1 MEDFMRI
8 LKWSKMKPLRF
19 KKGGKLQGLGAN
31 TKVSYT
37 GNRNPRGRRG

>member
-1 MEDFMRI
+1 
-8 LKWSKMKPLRF
+8 MKRF
-19 KKGGKLQGLGAN
+19 KDSSRLKVKFKRGGKLQGLGAN